1 MPRRRSARVAPRP
14 AAAHNL
20 RPMADG
26 TQLHVEGPLLPAADA
41 EGEPRRT
48 PWLLWTAALA
58 AGGAVAIIALRIDDP
73 KQSRAALVA
82 GVCLVLWLT
91 ELVPL
96 YATTIVLWAGTAL
109 LLGPLDSKQFS
120 LSQVL
125 SWAANPV
132 MALFFGG
139 FALSVAGSK
148 YGIDA
153 NVAGWMVRVS
163 RGRQALLLMS
173 VMAGTAVLSM
183 WMSNIAAAAMMIAT
197 LRPLFNHATAGSIA
211 GDGGGN
217 FRKALLLGIAFAAN
231 FGGMGTPIGSGP
243 NLIAIGAANTIDPDR
258 RITFAHW
265 ILFALPLTVLMLSLS
280 YLLLMWLHRVRG
292 PAPAAVIPRPTLGA
306 RGRAVVVIFFLAVAG
321 WLTEPLHGVIAGV
334 TALAVAAA
342 LFGGRLL
349 DTRDLAKME
358 WDTLL
363 LVAGGLT
370 LGELFERSGLARSM
384 AAAVHW
390 QALHP
395 AVLML
400 AFIAVC
406 AVLSAVASNTAAAA
420 MLIQIGLGIM
430 PSPSFAILV
439 AMGAS
444 MGVPF
449 VISTPPNAMAYG
461 QGGLRPRDFMVPGLS
476 LMTIGCV
483 LVALTGRPVLALMGV
498 P

>member
-1 MPRRRSARVAPRP
+1 
-14 AAAHNL
+14 
-20 RPMADG
+20 MADG
-26 TQLHVEGPLLPAADA
+26 TQLHVEAPPVAAADA
-41 EGEPRRT
+41 EGERRRT
-48 PWLLWTAALA
+48 PWLLGAAALVA
-58 AGGAVAIIALRIDDP
+58 AAVVATLALRIGDP
-73 KQSRAALVA
+73 RQSRAALIA

-91 ELVPL
+91 ELIPL
-96 YATTIVLWAGTAL
+96 YATTVVLWAGTAL
-109 LLGPLDSKQFS
+109 LLGPLDARQFS

-153 NVAGWMVRVS
+153 SVAGWMVRVS

-197 LRPLFNHATAGSIA
+197 LRPLFNHSGAGAGTGA
-211 GDGGGN
+211 GDGTGTGN
-217 FRKALLLGIAFAAN
+217 FRKALLLGIAFAAD

-243 NLIAIGAANTIDPDR
+243 NLIAIGAANTIAPDR

-265 ILFALPLTVLMLSLS
+265 ILFALPLTVLMLALS
-280 YLLLMWLHRVRG
+280 YVLLTWLYRVRG
-292 PAPAAVIPRPTLGA
+292 AAPSADIPRPTLGG
-306 RGRAVVVIFFLAVAG
+306 RGRAVVVIFFLAVTA
-321 WLTEPLHGVIAGV
+321 WLTEPLHGVPAGV

-390 QALHP
+390 KGLHP
-395 AVLML
+395 AVFLL

-420 MLIQIGLGIM
+420 MLIQIGLGIV
-430 PSPSFAILV
+430 PSPSFAVLV

-461 QGGLRPRDFMVPGLS
+461 QGGLRSRDFMVPGLI
-476 LMTIGCV
+476 LMTFGCV
-483 LVALTGRPVLALMGV
+483 ILALTGPRVLALLGV
-498 P
+498 Q